1 MKIILAMVLCAMLLF
16 GQALAEEQQEE
27 NKETV
32 SQKEKLSYSL
42 GYETGRS
49 MKDSAVD
56 IDPDIYSKAF
66 SEGYA
71 AKEASMTDQEMRE
84 AMVPLRKEMAAKR
97 AEQQKEMAERLKQ
110 LAQKNKQEGEA
121 FLAENAKKEGV
132 VTLPS
137 GLQYTTI
144 KEGTG
149 KTPQKSDKVQVHYR
163 GTLIDGTEFDNS
175 YKRGQ
180 PAAFAVDKVI
190 MGWTEA
196 LQLMKEGAKWTLY
209 IPSGLAYGERGAP
222 RSIIGPSQ
230 TLIFEVEL
238 ISVQ

>member
-1 MKIILAMVLCAMLLF
+1 MMLAIALGALLLF
-16 GQALAEEQQEE
+16 GQGCTSE
-27 NKETV
+27 
-32 SQKEKLSYSL
+32 QKEAKVDVKSKKDKSSYGL
-42 GYETGRS
+42 GYDIGRQ
-49 MKDSAVD
+49 MKENSVD
-56 IDPDIYSKAF
+56 LDADIFVKAIRD
-66 SEGYA
+66 GLAGNKA
-71 AKEASMTDQEMRE
+71 AITDQEMRE
-84 AMVPLRKEMAAKR
+84 ALEQVQIEMR
-97 AEQQKEMAERLKQ
+97 AKQ
-110 LAQKNKQEGEA
+110 LVEMKKLSEKHKQEGEA

-137 GLQYTTI
+137 GLQYTVI

-180 PAAFAVDKVI
+180 PAAVAVDKVI

-230 TLIFEVEL
+230 TLVFEVEL